1 MTAAR
6 ALEAAARAIGDGT
19 IAWTPDAAQ
28 GVRDTVDDLRA
39 LVDGSEPD
47 DERADRIRCAIDRW
61 RQPGVRFPDRPPMG
75 PAGAATAFEHAG
87 PLGGAEAMPVYAET
101 RACIEFHA
109 YAAAEVWDPEHGRGG
124 VAPAG
129 DRAP

>member
-1 MTAAR
+1 MGSVRDFFVSEAAECLAAIERLLDEAQGPVAADELLRHARTLRGSARMAREDEVMTAAR

-47 DERADRIRCAIDRW
+47 DERAGRIRCVIDRW
-61 RQPGVRFPDRPPMG
+61 RQ
-75 PAGAATAFEHAG
+75 
-87 PLGGAEAMPVYAET
+87 
-101 RACIEFHA
+101 
-109 YAAAEVWDPEHGRGG
+109 
-124 VAPAG
+124 
-129 DRAP
+129 